1 MEPEMTILECIGQ
14 VVVFW
19 AVCLVGWVTV
29 KVIERRNRAAKLSHK
44 CRKDAAKMPQKCRT
58 NAAKKP
64 GGGQREKQNSVRRT
78 GRLLYGVF
86 GNVCKSSMP
95 LFRPLHEGGR

>member
-29 KVIERRNRAAKLSHK
+29 KVIERRNRAAKLS
-44 CRKDAAKMPQKCRT
+44 QKCRT
-58 NAAKKP
+58 NAAEVSHKCRK
-64 GGGQREKQNSVRRT
+64 ET
-78 GRLLYGVF
+78 GR
-86 GNVCKSSMP
+86 
-95 LFRPLHEGGR
+95 RAA